1 MSEKRK
7 SIYMR
12 ESIENE
18 VAQRGDNRSQVINR
32 DLERL
37 YTLYRRTI
45 RETPLALKEA
55 CLLVDALNGSLMD
68 ANTAHLLWAS
78 IEDACKLDGLAGKW
92 EVDGL
97 ALVEKLM
104 DMSAFQCMAL
114 IDAAERF
121 WAIPDTERELE
132 EGVRK
137 CFNISE

>member
-1 MSEKRK
+1 MAKTVG
-7 SIYMR
+7 IYLYPETDQGILR
-12 ESIENE
+12 
-18 VAQRGDNRSQVINR
+18 RGDNRSHGINR